1 MPYRRVMASDA
12 RRRPGR
18 AGRLQSSRRPAEAV
32 AWLQTNPPLEDLVE
46 AYPEHWQRVE
56 RDLGALT
63 ARDDKDEITAYI
75 SRISQPQAALPGRT
89 RPARERLDAEIRR
102 QMTIHLLKQAIL
114 SASTGVS
121 EGRVRFNLING
132 FLAQRLL
139 FHRDLERKPVSLAL
153 FRMMWPLLRQRR
165 LLMPLVQPKGIWCF
179 YSKPLI
185 TSLADIIGDRTCLE
199 IAAGDGTLSRFLAD
213 AGVRITATDDY
224 SWSDSITFP
233 DTVLQQDARTALRA
247 HRPQVVICSWPPA
260 GNPFEQHVFT
270 TDSVQQYIVIGSRH
284 EHSTGNWAAYRQQTG
299 FDLTCDERL
308 SRLVLPPDV
317 DPAVYRFTRLQPSG

>member
-1 MPYRRVMASDA
+1 M
-12 RRRPGR
+12 
-18 AGRLQSSRRPAEAV
+18 
-32 AWLQTNPPLEDLVE
+32 AWLQADPSLEDLAA
-46 AYPEHWQRVE
+46 AYPQHWQRVE
-56 RDLGALT
+56 RDVGALI

-75 SRISQPQAALPGRT
+75 TRISQPRAALPGRT

-121 EGRVRFNLING
+121 EGRVRFNLVNG
-132 FLAQRLL
+132 YLAQRLL
-139 FHRDLERKPVSLAL
+139 FRRDLERKPVSIRL
-153 FRMMWPLLRQRR
+153 FRMMWPLLGQRR

-179 YSKPLI
+179 YSKQLI
-185 TSLADIIGDRTCLE
+185 TDLARIVGERTCLE

-233 DTVLQQDARTALRA
+233 DTVLQQDARTALRV
-247 HRPQVVICSWPPA
+247 HQPQVVICSWPPA

-270 TDSVQQYIVIGSRH
+270 TASVQQYVVIGSRH
-284 EHSTGNWAAYRQQTG
+284 EHSTGNWTAYRQQAD
-299 FDLTCDERL
+299 FRLTCDEHL
-308 SRLVLPPDV
+308 SRLVLPPEIDH
-317 DPAVYRFTRLQPSG
+317 AVYLFTCTALTA